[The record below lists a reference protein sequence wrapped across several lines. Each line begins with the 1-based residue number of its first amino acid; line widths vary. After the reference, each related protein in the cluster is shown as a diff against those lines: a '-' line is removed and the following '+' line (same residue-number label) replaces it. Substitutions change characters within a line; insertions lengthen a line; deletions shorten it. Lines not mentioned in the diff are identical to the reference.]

1 MFSVV
6 TDSQFELPQFFISQI
21 DRGSIAL
28 SLRWV
33 TVKRGAGIGVSAGVG
48 FYLFSKEWCFRVRL
62 TVSVKLNP
70 NLNPKTAFFKK
81 EIDTDPGPAPTPRF
95 TDTPKLMV
103 AIILIYRVI
112 LKKKFK
118 NQIEIF

>member
-6 TDSQFELPQFFISQI
+6 TDSQFELPPIFISQI
-21 DRGSIAL
+21 DGGSIAL

-33 TVKRGAGIGVSAGVG
+33 SVKRGVGIGVSAGVG
-48 FYLFSKEWCFRVRL
+48 FYLFSKQCCFRVRL

-81 EIDTDPGPAPTPRF
+81 KRDRPRPRPGTDGRDNIDLEGNF
-95 TDTPKLMV
+95 EK
-103 AIILIYRVI
+103 IN
-112 LKKKFK
+112 K
-118 NQIEIF
+118 